1 MGWFPQIPHSFR
13 RKSASPRPASR
24 QVRLKVEIL
33 EERQLLSTASL
44 SSGILT
50 VTGNPVAPDR
60 LLVSLQGNNLLVQ
73 DSGVLIGQFANS
85 SVTHIDITTGN
96 GEDRA
101 QIAPQVM
108 QPAIIVG
115 GTGKDILIAGG
126 GPTTISGGGS
136 GSTLSGGSG
145 TSTFAGGTGSQLI
158 VGGTGANT
166 GTTGTGPTK
175 VIQVTAA
182 NTILTKPT
190 DQVLVNNPDP
200 ASLAPTDA
208 NTVLTTAQVQQLIQR
223 AMAAN
228 ANNGAIIA
236 VVDRNGNILG
246 VNVENG
252 VSTAITGNTANLVFS
267 VDGAVSL
274 ARTGAFFSSDQG
286 ALTSRLVGN
295 LSQSTITQREVDSS
309 PDIAN
314 PNSTL
319 FGPGF
324 VAPIEIGGHFPPGI
338 ANTPEVDLFGIENTN
353 RDSLLQTGANGNRFD
368 TATDIKLPARF
379 NINPNYVPAGQTIY
393 APESY
398 GYVSGLMPDA
408 QSRGIATLPGGFPIY
423 KNGILVGGIGVF
435 FPGTTGYASAEN
447 SSLSAGF
454 NPNKPDL
461 SYEAEYMG
469 FAALGGIPTEAAV
482 GALAGIAPLPGIS
495 VAPLIQIGKNI
506 NLNGITLDAFGP
518 VGGLTGIQELYAFGK
533 TLGTG
538 SPTAGTFKQVTT
550 NAKTLFAT
558 GVPVPSGWLVVPHN
572 GVGIT
577 AAQVKQMIVDGIAQA
592 NLTRSA
598 IRLPLNTTAKMIFA
612 VTDEDGNVVGLYRM
626 PDAPVFS
633 IGVAVAKARNTA
645 YYNNPVELQP
655 VDQLPGVAPGVAFTN
670 RTFRFLALP
679 RYPSGAPASAPGFF
693 SILNDGGVD
702 PNTGLNVG
710 PPLPPSAFQSVLGYD
725 AFHPDTNFRDPF
737 NVANQNGVVFFP
749 GSSGVYVPTASGG
762 ATLIGGL
769 GVSGDGVSEDDVITA
784 ASAAGY
790 GPMNGIIRA
799 DQIKFRGVALPYMNF
814 SRNPDVTS

>member
-1 MGWFPQIPHSFR
+1 MEWVPQVPDSFR
-13 RKSASPRPASR
+13 RPPVSSKRVFR
-24 QVRLKVEIL
+24 QAKLNVEIL
-33 EERQLLSTASL
+33 EQRQLPSTASL
-44 SSGILT
+44 AGGILT
-50 VTGNPVAPDR
+50 ITGNPVADDR
-60 LLVSLQGNNLLVQ
+60 ILVSLVGSNLVVQ
-73 DSGVLIGQFANS
+73 DVGVTLGQFPSA
-85 SVTHIDITTGN
+85 SVTQINISTGN
-96 GEDRA
+96 GQDRA
-101 QIAPQVM
+101 QIAPQVL
-108 QPAIIVG
+108 QPATIVG

-145 TSTFAGGTGSQLI
+145 ISTFAGGTGSQLI

-182 NTILTKPT
+182 NTITTKPT
-190 DQVLVNNPDP
+190 DKVLVNNPDP
-200 ASLAPTDA
+200 ASTAPTDQ
-208 NTVLTTAQVQQLIQR
+208 NTVLTPTDVQQLIQR

-228 ANNGAIIA
+228 SNNSAIIA
-236 VVDRNGNILG
+236 VVDRNGNLLG

-267 VDGAVSL
+267 IDGAISL

-286 ALTSRLVGN
+286 PLTSRLVGN

-324 VAPIEIGGHFPPGI
+324 VAPVEIGAHFPPGI

-353 RDSLLQTGANGNRFD
+353 RDSLLQTGSNGNRFD
-368 TATDIKLPARF
+368 TATDITLPARF
-379 NINPNYVPAGQTIY
+379 NINPNYVPPGQTIF

-398 GYVSGLMPDA
+398 GYISGLMPDS
-408 QSRGIATLPGGFPIY
+408 QSRGVATLPGGIPIY

-447 SSLSAGF
+447 SALGSTF
-454 NPNKPDL
+454 NPHLPDL
-461 SYEAEYMG
+461 SEEAEFMS
-469 FAALGGIPTEAAV
+469 FAAV
-482 GALAGIAPLPGIS
+482 GGLPGAGAAIGPVGGVAPVAGISLPF
-495 VAPLIQIGKNI
+495 ATI
-506 NLNGITLDAFGP
+506 NLNGITLGGYGP
-518 VGGLTGIQELYAFGK
+518 VGGITGVRQLVAFGQV
-533 TLGTG
+533 LGTG
-538 SPTAGTFKQVTT
+538 KPTAGTFEPVTT
-550 NAKTLFAT
+550 NPHTLFTA

-577 AAQVKQMIVDGIAQA
+577 AAQVKQMIVNGIDQA
-592 NLTRSA
+592 HLTRSA
-598 IRLPLNTTAKMIFA
+598 IRVPLNSSAEMVFA
-612 VTDEDGNVVGLYRM
+612 VCDQDGNVVGLYRM

-633 IGVAVAKARNTA
+633 IGVAVAKSRNVN
-645 YYNNPVELQP
+645 YYDNATELQP
-655 VDQLPGVAPGVAFTN
+655 IDQLPGVPPGIAFTN

-679 RYPSGAPASAPGFF
+679 RYPSGAPGSAPGFF
-693 SILNDGGVD
+693 SILNDGGTNVI
-702 PNTGLNVG
+702 TGLNSG
-710 PPLPPSAFQSVLGYD
+710 APLPANAFQSVLGYD

-749 GSSGVYVPTASGG
+749 GSSAVYAPTAAGG

-769 GVSGDGVSEDDVITA
+769 GVSGDGVNEDDLITTA
-784 ASAAGY
+784 AVSGY

-799 DQIKFRGVALPYMNF
+799 DYVNFRNVALPYNNF
-814 SRNPDVTS
+814 DRNPDITS